1 MQVESLDVF
10 YLFGKDDVK
19 LAKSVKGA
27 EMKLKEYRVREFRS
41 IWDTGPIMVD
51 EQTTCF
57 VGKNEAGKTTI
68 LTALYRTNPIRGSDA
83 LFDVTYDYPKREVED
98 YRFAV
103 ENGDRDEAA
112 VVECLYELDQDDLIA
127 VHNVFGPNVL
137 KGNTFKRT
145 TYYGKANNRYTLY
158 CDDAAAITYLASNSA
173 LADDLRSALSSATNW
188 SEFTAA
194 LDTAEST
201 DAVDTLKKLAVN
213 IREKGLS
220 YYVFNSLIWPR
231 APKFLYFDE
240 YYQMEGQANLNALI
254 IREDKDQLLDSDY
267 PLIGLINL
275 ARLDHRNLVA
285 ANNTAELKNKL
296 QGAGNH
302 LTRRIANYWSQNRHI
317 QMRFDVRDAKS
328 GDPEGM
334 QTGVN
339 VWGEVY
345 DSVHWATT
353 PLSHRSRGF
362 VWFFS
367 FLAWYEDVKRQKQN
381 VILLLDEPG
390 LSLHGRAQADLLR
403 YFDAELSG
411 HQLLYTTHSPFMID
425 PTRFERVRI
434 VQDLGIDA
442 TEVLPR
448 GDDGTKVLANVFDA
462 TDDSLF
468 PLQGALGYEIQ
479 QTLFIGPYSLI
490 VEGVADLLYLRTMS
504 GQLEREGREGLSE
517 EWVITPVGG
526 SGKVPT
532 FVALLG
538 SQKGINVA
546 TLLDFQNSD
555 KQLIEDLYKKNL
567 LTKRQVST
575 YADFTGTAEAD
586 VEDMFDRSFY
596 IELVNG
602 EYGKQLVS
610 KITASKLNQN
620 IPRTLRA
627 IENWLVVNPMKSGSF
642 GHYRPARYF
651 TEHLA
656 KLWPKVS
663 EETKDR
669 FEATFKHFN
678 SLLK

>member
-1 MQVESLDVF
+1 
-10 YLFGKDDVK
+10 
-19 LAKSVKGA
+19 
-27 EMKLKEYRVREFRS
+27 MKLREYRVREFRS
-41 IWDTGPIMVD
+41 IWDTGPIKVD
-51 EQTTCF
+51 DKTTCF
-57 VGKNEAGKTTI
+57 VGKNEAGKTTL
-68 LTALYRTNPIRGSDA
+68 LTALYRTNPILNEDA
-83 LFDVTYDYPKREVED
+83 VFDLTYDYPKREVED

-112 VVECLYELDQDDLIA
+112 VVECIYELEQADQRA
-127 VHNVFGPNVL
+127 VEEVFGPNVL

-145 TYYGKANNRYTLY
+145 TYYGNANSRFTLT
-158 CDDAAAITYLASNSA
+158 CDDAASRKHLASNP
-173 LADDLRSALSSATNW
+173 ALSDELRAGLVTAATW
-188 SEFTAA
+188 QDFAAA
-194 LDTAEST
+194 LDAAEAT
-201 DAVDTLKKLAVN
+201 DAVNPLKKLVAKV
-213 IREKGLS
+213 REKGLS
-220 YYVFNSLIWPR
+220 SYIFNTLIWPR

-254 IREDKDQLLDSDY
+254 NREDNGALLDSDH

-275 ARLDHRNLVA
+275 ARLDHRELVKT
-285 ANNTAELKNKL
+285 NNTVELKNKL
-296 QGAGNH
+296 QGAGNY
-302 LTRRIANYWSQNRHI
+302 LTQRIVKYWSQNRHI
-317 QMRFDVRDAKS
+317 QMRFDVRDAKA

-334 QTGVN
+334 RQGVN

-353 PLSHRSRGF
+353 PLSNRSRGF

-367 FLAWYEDVKRQKQN
+367 FLAWYEDVKRQGNN

-425 PTRFERVRI
+425 PTKFERVRI

-442 TEVLPR
+442 PEALPKEE
-448 GDDGTKVLANVFDA
+448 DGTKVLANVFDA
-462 TDDSLF
+462 TEDSLF

-479 QTLFIGPYSLI
+479 QTLFIGPNSLI
-490 VEGVADLLYLRTMS
+490 VEGVADMLYLKAMAA
-504 GQLEREGREGLSE
+504 QMEREGREALSE
-517 EWVITPVGG
+517 QWTITPVGG

-546 TLLDFQNSD
+546 TLLDIQNSD

-567 LTKRQVST
+567 LTKKKVST
-575 YADFTGTAEAD
+575 YADFTGAAEAD

-596 IELVNG
+596 LEIVNE
-602 EYGKQLVS
+602 EYGKQLSS
-610 KITASKLNQN
+610 KVTLAGLNQN

-627 IENWLVVNPMKSGSF
+627 IDAWLVENPMKSASF

-651 TEHLA
+651 TENITR
-656 KLWPKVS
+656 LWPKVS

-669 FEATFKHFN
+669 FEAAFKHLN
-678 SLLK
+678 GLLRR

>member
-1 MQVESLDVF
+1 
-10 YLFGKDDVK
+10 VK
-19 LAKSVKGA
+19 LR
-27 EMKLKEYRVREFRS
+27 EFRVREFRS
-41 IWDTGPIMVD
+41 IWDTGPIKVD
-51 EQTTCF
+51 DQTTCF
-57 VGKNEAGKTTI
+57 VGKNEAGKTTV
-68 LTALYRTNPIRGSDA
+68 LTALYRTNPIRKGDA
-83 LFDVTYDYPKREVED
+83 EFDETYDYPKREVED

-103 ENGDRDEAA
+103 ENGERGEAV
-112 VVECLYELDQDDLIA
+112 VVECLYELEDDDRRA
-127 VHNVFGPNVL
+127 VEEELGPRVL
-137 KGNTFKRT
+137 KSSTFTRK
-145 TYYGKANNRYTLY
+145 TYYGKANSKFSLT
-158 CDDAAAITYLASNSA
+158 CDQAVARKN
-173 LADDLRSALSSATNW
+173 LADNPALSDELKAS
-188 SEFTAA
+188 
-194 LDTAEST
+194 LDK
-201 DAVDTLKKLAVN
+201 AVDWPSFSTVLEHAEATEAVVALKQQVAK
-213 IREKGLS
+213 IQEHGLD

-254 IREDKDQLLDSDY
+254 SREDNDQLLDSDY

-285 ANNTAELKNKL
+285 ANNTVELKNKL

-302 LTRRIANYWSQNRHI
+302 LTKRIASYWSQNRHI
-317 QMRFDVRDAKS
+317 QMRFDVRDAKAA
-328 GDPEGM
+328 DPEGM
-334 QTGVN
+334 RQGVN

-353 PLSHRSRGF
+353 PLSNRSRGF

-425 PTRFERVRI
+425 PAKFERVRI

-442 TEVLPR
+442 TEALPR
-448 GDDGTKVLANVFDA
+448 DEDGTKVLANVFDA

-479 QTLFIGPYSLI
+479 QTLFIGPNSLI
-490 VEGVADLLYLRTMS
+490 VEGVADMLYLRAVS
-504 GQLEREGREGLSE
+504 AELEREGRVGLSE
-517 EWVITPVGG
+517 DWVITPVGG

-546 TLLDFQNSD
+546 TLLDIQKSD
-555 KQLIEDLYKKNL
+555 KQMIEDLYKKKL
-567 LTKRQVST
+567 LSKKQVST
-575 YADFTGTAEAD
+575 YADFTGTSEAD
-586 VEDMFDRSFY
+586 VEDMFDRAFY
-596 IELVNG
+596 VELVNREFG
-602 EYGKQLVS
+602 TQLKT
-610 KITASKLNQN
+610 KIATEKLKAKE
-620 IPRTLRA
+620 PRTLRA
-627 IENWLVVNPMKSGSF
+627 IEAWLAENPMKSGAF

-651 TEHLA
+651 TEQIT

-663 EETKDR
+663 EDTKKR
-669 FEATFKHFN
+669 FEAAFEHLN
-678 SLLK
+678 GLLN

>member
-1 MQVESLDVF
+1 MRL
-10 YLFGKDDVK
+10 
-19 LAKSVKGA
+19 
-27 EMKLKEYRVREFRS
+27 MEYRVREFRS
-41 IWDTGPIMVD
+41 IWDTGPIKVD
-51 EQTTCF
+51 DQTTCF
-57 VGKNEAGKTTI
+57 VGKNEAGKTTV
-68 LTALYRTNPIRGSDA
+68 LTALYRTNPIRKSDA
-83 LFDVTYDYPKREVED
+83 VFDETYDYPKREVED

-103 ENGDRDEAA
+103 ESGERDEAV
-112 VVECLYELDQDDLIA
+112 VVECTYELDDGDRQA
-127 VHNVFGPNVL
+127 VEDVVGPKAL
-137 KGNTFKRT
+137 KDNTFTRK
-145 TYYGKANNRYTLY
+145 TYYGKANSKFSLT
-158 CDDAAAITYLASNSA
+158 CDQSAARKHLASNPS
-173 LADDLRSALSSATNW
+173 LSDELKSNLDRSADWQAFAAVLDETEATEAVTTLQKLVAKFKD
-188 SEFTAA
+188 SG
-194 LDTAEST
+194 LDH
-201 DAVDTLKKLAVN
+201 
-213 IREKGLS
+213 
-220 YYVFNSLIWPR
+220 YVFNSLIWPR

-240 YYQMEGQANLNALI
+240 YYQMEGQANLDALI
-254 IREDKDQLLDSDY
+254 TREDNDQLLDSDY

-275 ARLDHRNLVA
+275 ARLDHRSLVA
-285 ANNTAELKNKL
+285 ANNTVELKNKL

-302 LTRRIANYWSQNRHI
+302 LTRRIASYWSQNRHI
-317 QMRFDVRDAKS
+317 QMRFDVRDAKV

-334 QTGVN
+334 RQGVN

-403 YFDAELSG
+403 YFDAELSD

-425 PTRFERVRI
+425 PTKFERVRI

-442 TEVLPR
+442 TDALPKEE
-448 GDDGTKVLANVFDA
+448 DGTKVLANVFDA

-479 QTLFIGPYSLI
+479 QTLFVGPNSLI
-490 VEGVADLLYLRTMS
+490 VEGIADMLYLRAVAT
-504 GQLEREGREGLSE
+504 QLEREGREGLSE

-538 SQKGINVA
+538 SQKGINLA
-546 TLLDFQNSD
+546 TLLDIQNSD

-567 LTKRQVST
+567 LTKKQVST

-596 IELVNG
+596 LDLVNG
-602 EYGKQLVS
+602 EYGKQLAA
-610 KITASKLNQN
+610 KITPTKLNPN
-620 IPRTLRA
+620 VPRTLRA
-627 IENWLVVNPMKSGSF
+627 IDAWLKDNPMKSGSF
-642 GHYRPARYF
+642 GHFRPARYF
-651 TEHLA
+651 TEQLA
-656 KLWPKVS
+656 TLWPKVS
-663 EETKDR
+663 DDTKDR
-669 FEATFKHFN
+669 FEMAFKHLN
-678 SLLK
+678 RLLRK

>member
-1 MQVESLDVF
+1 
-10 YLFGKDDVK
+10 
-19 LAKSVKGA
+19 
-27 EMKLKEYRVREFRS
+27 MKLKQYRVREFRS
-41 IWDTGPIMVD
+41 IWDTGPIEVD
-51 EQTTCF
+51 DQTTCF

-68 LTALYRTNPIRGSDA
+68 LTALYRTNPIRQGDA
-83 LFDVTYDYPKREVED
+83 VFDETYDYPKREVED

-103 ENGDRDEAA
+103 ENGEREEAA
-112 VVECLYELDQDDLIA
+112 VVECTYELEKDDLLA
-127 VHNVFGPNVL
+127 VEDVFGPNVL
-137 KGNTFKRT
+137 KGKTFKRT
-145 TYYGKANNRYTLY
+145 TYYGDGNGKYTLT
-158 CDDAAAITYLASNSA
+158 CDNAAARKHLASNPA
-173 LADDLRSALSSATNW
+173 LSDDLRAALAAAATW
-188 SEFTAA
+188 QDFAAA
-194 LDTAEST
+194 LDAVEAT
-201 DAVDTLKKLAVN
+201 DAVNAVKKLVAKV
-213 IREKGLS
+213 REKELS
-220 YYVFNSLIWPR
+220 YYVFNTLIWPR

-254 IREDKDQLLDSDY
+254 TREDNDQLLDSDY

-275 ARLDHRNLVA
+275 ARLDHRKLVA
-285 ANNTAELKNKL
+285 TNNTVELKNKL

-302 LTRRIANYWSQNRHI
+302 LTQRIVKYWSQNRHI
-317 QMRFDVRDAKS
+317 QMRFDVRDAKA

-334 QTGVN
+334 QQGVN

-353 PLSHRSRGF
+353 PLSNRSRGF

-367 FLAWYEDVKRQKQN
+367 FLAWYEDVKRQGQN

-425 PTRFERVRI
+425 PTKFERVRI

-442 TEVLPR
+442 PEALPK
-448 GDDGTKVLANVFDA
+448 DEDGTKVLANLFDA

-479 QTLFIGPYSLI
+479 QTLFIGPNSLI
-490 VEGVADLLYLRTMS
+490 VEGVADMLYLRAVS
-504 GQLEREGREGLSE
+504 SELEREGRTGLSE

-532 FVALLG
+532 FVAMLG
-538 SQKGINVA
+538 SQKGMNVA
-546 TLLDFQNSD
+546 TLLDIQSSD
-555 KQLIEDLYKKNL
+555 KQLIEDLYKKKL
-567 LTKRQVST
+567 LTKKQVST

-586 VEDMFDRSFY
+586 VEDMFDRAFY
-596 IELVNG
+596 LDLVNG
-602 EYGKQLVS
+602 EFAAQLPE
-610 KITASKLNQN
+610 KITKTKLNAKE
-620 IPRTLRA
+620 PRTLRA
-627 IENWLVVNPMKSGSF
+627 IDAWLADNPMKSGSF

-651 TEHLA
+651 TEQIA

-663 EETKDR
+663 DDTKDR
-669 FEATFKHFN
+669 FEAAFQHLN
-678 SLLK
+678 GLL

>member
-1 MQVESLDVF
+1 
-10 YLFGKDDVK
+10 
-19 LAKSVKGA
+19 
-27 EMKLKEYRVREFRS
+27 MKLKEYRVREFRS
-41 IWDTGPIMVD
+41 IWDTGPIKVD
-51 EQTTCF
+51 DQTTCF
-57 VGKNEAGKTTI
+57 VGKNEAGKTTV
-68 LTALYRTNPIRGSDA
+68 LTALYRTNPIRKSDA
-83 LFDVTYDYPKREVED
+83 VFDETYDYPKREVED

-103 ENGDRDEAA
+103 ENGDREEAA
-112 VVECLYELDQDDLIA
+112 VVECLYELEQEDLAA
-127 VHNVFGPNVL
+127 VEDVFGPNVL
-137 KGNTFKRT
+137 KDKALKRT
-145 TYYGKANNRYTLY
+145 TYYGVSNSKYTMS
-158 CDDAAAITYLASNSA
+158 CDDAAARKHLSNNPA
-173 LADDLRSALSSATNW
+173 LPDDLRAVLSGAADWSAFS
-188 SEFTAA
+188 AA
-194 LDTAEST
+194 LDTAEAT
-201 DAVDTLKKLAVN
+201 DAVNSLKKLVAKV
-213 IREKGLS
+213 RDKGLS
-220 YYVFNSLIWPR
+220 YYVFNSLVWPR

-254 IREDKDQLLDSDY
+254 TREDNDELLDSDY

-275 ARLDHRNLVA
+275 ARLDHRSLVA
-285 ANNTAELKNKL
+285 ANNTVELKNKL

-317 QMRFDVRDAKS
+317 QMRFDVRDAKP

-334 QTGVN
+334 REGVN

-353 PLSHRSRGF
+353 PLSNRSRGF

-367 FLAWYEDVKRQKQN
+367 FLAWYEDVKRQRQN

-425 PTRFERVRI
+425 PTKFERVRI

-442 TEVLPR
+442 TEALPKAE
-448 GDDGTKVLANVFDA
+448 DGTKVLANVFDA

-479 QTLFIGPYSLI
+479 QTLFIGPNSLI
-490 VEGVADLLYLRTMS
+490 VEGVADMLYLRAVS
-504 GQLEREGREGLSE
+504 AQLEREGRVGLSE

-546 TLLDFQNSD
+546 TLLDIQNSD
-555 KQLIEDLYKKNL
+555 KQFIEDLYKKKL
-567 LTKRQVST
+567 LTKKQVST
-575 YADFTGTAEAD
+575 YADFTGTSEAD
-586 VEDMFDRSFY
+586 VEDMFDRAFY
-596 IELVNG
+596 LDLVNG
-602 EYGKQLVS
+602 EFGGQLAA
-610 KITASKLNQN
+610 KITPSKLNAKE
-620 IPRTLRA
+620 PRTLRA
-627 IENWLVVNPMKSGSF
+627 IEAWLADNPMKSGAF

-651 TEHLA
+651 TEQLA
-656 KLWPKVS
+656 TLWPKIS
-663 EETKDR
+663 DKTKDR
-669 FEATFKHFN
+669 FEAAFKHLN
-678 SLLK
+678 ELLS